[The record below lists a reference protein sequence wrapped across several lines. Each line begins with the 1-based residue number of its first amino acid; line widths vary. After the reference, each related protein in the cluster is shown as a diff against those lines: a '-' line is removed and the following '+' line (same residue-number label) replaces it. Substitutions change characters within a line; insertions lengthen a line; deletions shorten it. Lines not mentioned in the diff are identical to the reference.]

1 VGYFTK
7 VCGPIIQVAE
17 RATRVKWTIFLFAPA
32 VQFFGAPLAALPWRS
47 TKSIAQ
53 FQLLT
58 PGVITHFTTDFLHYD
73 FEQTNMSNPT
83 KSFGQK
89 IIEGLSSL
97 LLGAGGVVFFFG
109 GKFLM
114 QSRHMNFAEAEG
126 YGIMGALLLVLLGVV
141 VAIVG
146 VKDPR
151 TQNRS

>member
-1 VGYFTK
+1 MITALTRARRSERSSLTSAIVNYRPEFTVGDGNWRNQALSRIDLT
-7 VCGPIIQVAE
+7 
-17 RATRVKWTIFLFAPA
+17 A
-32 VQFFGAPLAALPWRS
+32 V
-47 TKSIAQ
+47 
-53 FQLLT
+53 
-58 PGVITHFTTDFLHYD
+58 FLHYD

-89 IIEGLSSL
+89 IIQGLSSL

-126 YGIMGALLLVLLGVV
+126 YGIMGALLLVSLGVV